1 MEPQNPIKSTGKRK
15 PVGDIKFQITLN
27 DEQKEAKRLILEN
40 DVIVVK
46 GQAGSGKTLIACQVA
61 LDMLFKRDVERIVI
75 CRPAISKE
83 EIGFL
88 PGSANDKLQPY
99 MQPVLDNFYKLY
111 NKEKIDA
118 LIVDRKI
125 EIVPF
130 AFMRGHTFTNTFII
144 ADEAQNLSFEFMELI
159 LGRLGLGSKL
169 VICGDASQ
177 IDLKNKKDSGIHYVT
192 ALEARVPGFKIF
204 TLKKNHRHPIVAK
217 LLEVIQELK

>member
-1 MEPQNPIKSTGKRK
+1 MEQQTPLKSTGKRK

-27 DEQKEAKRLILEN
+27 EEQKEAKRLILEN

-46 GQAGSGKTLIACQVA
+46 GQAGSGN
-61 LDMLFKRDVERIVI
+61 DVDRIVI